1 MRPVGV
7 PAIFHFWLVE
17 ETCLLFG
24 MFIILILQ
32 LLNDCTVSV
41 SDSWNSPIAGD
52 TSSWMNEWMNVAV
65 AQSCPTLGPHGL
77 YSPWNYSG
85 QNIGVGSCS
94 LLQGIFPI
102 QGSNLGLPHCR
113 RILNQLSHRG
123 SPLSC
128 RLEPNSTLG
137 SMFHPHP
144 RTVAS
149 VYVFGVSS
157 TQLASVDVS

>member
-52 TSSWMNEWMNVAV
+52 ISSWMNEWMWQLLSHVWLWP
-65 AQSCPTLGPHGL
+65 CGPL
-77 YSPWNYSG
+77 NSPG

-123 SPLSC
+123 SSLSC